1 MTTTST
7 AQNDKLK
14 ALARLKV
21 SPRIAWPTV
30 ILMVSETD
38 EKGVLSCPTI
48 R

>member
-1 MTTTST
+1 MTTTT
-7 AQNDKLK
+7 APQHDELK
-14 ALARLKV
+14 TLSRLKV